1 MKFRNTASIFAL
13 AITASINS
21 FADTATGDVTVT
33 LDLPTTA
40 ELRLGGSP
48 TSSSAAI
55 ELLWNG
61 TATGNTTDSVDVCI
75 FSGSLPYTLTIT
87 GDERLEY
94 GGSQIAYDV
103 WFDDEDENQNFNVN
117 GGVVAI
123 DEADVISE
131 TSRCSLAPG
140 QVSGALV
147 FRVSN
152 AAIAAAPG
160 GIYSD
165 TVNLLLSV
173 D

>member
-1 MKFRNTASIFAL
+1 MKIFTAVSTLMLGIA
-13 AITASINS
+13 ASGQLN
-21 FADTATGDVTVT
+21 ADTATGDVTVT

-94 GGSQIAYDV
+94 ASSEIAYDV
-103 WFDDEDENQNFNVN
+103 WFDDEDENQNFNVD

-147 FRVSN
+147 FRVQN

-160 GIYSD
+160 GVYSD